1 MPSKLLILDGEE
13 KSYCLTVSS
22 VPKSMFNHQFYSD
35 FHCFD
40 MLRIKYNK
48 NKKGVADKRP
58 LRKKK
63 MKKLQTVVDK

>member
-1 MPSKLLILDGEE
+1 
-13 KSYCLTVSS
+13 
-22 VPKSMFNHQFYSD
+22 
-35 FHCFD
+35 